1 MNNIDFDTTELCLID
16 SGIKSLLKVPLKQQL
31 QVLNVHSNFIHR
43 IENLSHLKNLKHL
56 DLSANQIS
64 KIEGIENLSNVRT
77 INLSCNHLSD
87 VQGLAG
93 LRSLVKINLSYN
105 HITDISGFKSLHGS
119 SHKLSH
125 IELHGNQLSSLQHV
139 IKSLIGCC
147 NLRQLTL
154 NLDGSTNPMC
164 SDTVQYRSKL
174 LTALTQLEALDG
186 VDRCGEAIR
195 GYEVLADIPGLEDY
209 MDFLVS
215 QSSSS
220 VSESKSVDVV
230 TPKIDEALEKFHQ
243 RKSGNLSSTEMSVLQ
258 SDADTSTGIPAPSGQ
273 SVTDQEARLEF
284 LEQQLAE
291 LIQGSKV
298 TSRDG
303 TKTTPRK
310 HVAKRDVD
318 TTDESD
324 HDSLRRRSR
333 SPGNRKT
340 RKSRIPSYRKS
351 TVASRCRKE
360 AVSPGGAE
368 SSQSPAANSE
378 DTTQSS
384 MKHDNGKSP
393 SAVMVTETKMRDD
406 IKSTY
411 VQFMKEL
418 ESERERRWKAEQAS
432 KKLLNHIQT
441 LQGKAKEGSEL
452 KDTAIEATTRLKQ
465 ALMNEK
471 EARLRLQNDGE
482 KLKEHIRELN
492 RQLKVA
498 KETEESLK
506 GSLRALEE
514 VTAKMERDSL
524 KQQTHEQKKSQDA
537 QMRAAALSR
546 ELELTKAISDKQ
558 KGQIS
563 QLQELLANR
572 EHQHREELNK
582 RYSLDSK
589 ELQEVISEQVKKAEK
604 NYNMEV
610 KSQNEKVDLLS
621 KQYSDLED
629 EFRMA
634 LQIEANRFKEL
645 EHAFQTVSDENAG
658 NKQALLAAQRKDET
672 SASMISEL
680 TQLVKEQKGRITE
693 LSKAKQEQGLESRD
707 RIQVLEAH
715 VEEARKRML
724 QMELLK
730 QDKTKLLAQVEAQE
744 SVICGLKAERKLWGQ
759 ELAQQGSSLAQDR
772 GRLESKIEAQSSEII
787 TLKKNLERETDALKI
802 KTKMLEDQ
810 TETIRKLKEALIE
823 RDEEIKRTRED
834 SLRTQRNL
842 EEQLSEERA
851 AIQDS
856 QETLERLRERKQELK
871 QETLDLKTELEDSK
885 KAHSILN
892 NKWKE
897 KSQLIGQ
904 LEKQVTEMREN
915 WESKERKLTEE
926 RDKAIQAANIAIGK
940 LKTVD
945 DAFRHQLE
953 SKEMKHR
960 EDMAQLEDEKQMEL
974 EQANQRIAAVEDEM
988 RELLQE
994 TQSNKKTMEDK
1005 VKRLTRAMTELQS
1018 DLI

>member
-1 MNNIDFDTTELCLID
+1 MNNIDFDSTELCLID
-16 SGIKSLLKVPLKQQL
+16 SGIKSLQKIPLRPQI
-31 QVLNVHSNFIHR
+31 QVLNLHSNFIHR
-43 IENLSHLKNLKHL
+43 IENLFYLRNLKHL

-64 KIEGIENLSNVRT
+64 KIEGFENLTNLRT

-87 VQGLAG
+87 VRGLKG

-105 HITDISGFKSLHGS
+105 HISDISGFKSLHGS
-119 SHKLSH
+119 EYKLSH
-125 IELHGNQLSSLQHV
+125 VELHGNQLSSPQHV
-139 IKSLIGCC
+139 IKALIGCS

-154 NLDGSTNPMC
+154 CLDGSSNPLC
-164 SDTVQYRSKL
+164 SDLDRYRSRL
-174 LTALTQLEALDG
+174 LSALTQLEVLDG
-186 VDRCGEAIR
+186 VNRLGESVSSFD
-195 GYEVLADIPGLEDY
+195 VLADIPGLENY

-215 QSSSS
+215 QSSS
-220 VSESKSVDVV
+220 VSDSKSVDVV
-230 TPKIDEALEKFHQ
+230 TPKIDQALEKFRQ
-243 RKSGNLSSTEMSVLQ
+243 RKSPTFASEMSATA
-258 SDADTSTGIPAPSGQ
+258 SDADTSAGISVGSKQ
-273 SVTDQEARLEF
+273 SVADQEARLEF
-284 LEQQLAE
+284 LELQLAQ
-291 LIQGSKV
+291 LIQGSKK
-298 TSRDG
+298 SSLEER
-303 TKTTPRK
+303 KASEKK

-318 TTDESD
+318 STDESD
-324 HDSLRRRSR
+324 CSSLRRRSK
-333 SPGNRKT
+333 SPGNRKQ
-340 RKSRIPSYRKS
+340 RRSRIPSYRKS
-351 TVASRCRKE
+351 TAASRSRKE
-360 AVSPGGAE
+360 ASSPSREGTSPSPPVHSDDTAE
-368 SSQSPAANSE
+368 SLPKGAKK
-378 DTTQSS
+378 T
-384 MKHDNGKSP
+384 P
-393 SAVMVTETKMRDD
+393 SAVMVSETQKRDD

-411 VQFMKEL
+411 VQLMKEL
-418 ESERERRWKAEQAS
+418 ETERERRWKAEQAS
-432 KKLLNHIQT
+432 KKLLNHIQA
-441 LQGKAKEGSEL
+441 LQGKAKEGDDL

-465 ALMNEK
+465 ALMNER
-471 EARLRLQNDGE
+471 EAKLRLQGDVE
-482 KLKEHIRELN
+482 KLREHIHELN

-498 KETEESLK
+498 KEAEESLK

-514 VTAKMERDSL
+514 VTAKMERDKL
-524 KQQTHEQKKSQDA
+524 QQQTHEQKKTQDA

-546 ELELTKAISDKQ
+546 ELELTKATNEKQ
-558 KGQIS
+558 KSQIS

-572 EHQHREELNK
+572 EQQHREEMKK
-582 RYSLDSK
+582 RYSLDSR
-589 ELQEVISEQVKKAEK
+589 ELQEVIAEQVKKAEK
-604 NYNMEV
+604 NYSMEV
-610 KSQNEKVDLLS
+610 KSQNDKVDLLS

-645 EHAFQTVSDENAG
+645 QHAYQTVSEENAE
-658 NKQALLAAQRKDET
+658 NKQALLAAQQKDET
-672 SASMISEL
+672 SSAMISEL
-680 TQLVKEQKGRITE
+680 TQLVKEQKGRIAE
-693 LSKAKQEQGLESRD
+693 LSKAKHEQGAEYKD

-744 SVICGLKAERKLWGQ
+744 SVICGLRVERKLWGQ

-772 GRLESKIEAQSSEII
+772 GRLESKIEAFNSEVTI
-787 TLKKNLERETDALKI
+787 LKKNLEREADALKI

-810 TETIRKLKEALIE
+810 TETIRKLKEAVVE
-823 RDEEIKRTRED
+823 RDEEIKRTREEA
-834 SLRTQRNL
+834 LRTQQNL
-842 EEQLSEERA
+842 EEQLAEERGST
-851 AIQDS
+851 QEN

-871 QETLDLKTELEDSK
+871 QETQDLRAELEDSK

-904 LEKQVTEMREN
+904 LEKQVTEMRDN
-915 WESKERKLTEE
+915 WESKERKLTAE
-926 RDKAIQAANIAIGK
+926 RDKAIEAANIAIGK

-960 EDMAQLEDEKQMEL
+960 EDMAELEEERQMEL
-974 EQANQRIAAVEDEM
+974 ERANQRIVAVEDEM

-994 TQSNKKTMEDK
+994 TQANKKAMEDK

>member
-1 MNNIDFDTTELCLID
+1 MNNIDFNGPELCLID
-16 SGIKSLLKVPLKQQL
+16 SGIKSLQKVPLKPQL
-31 QVLNVHSNFIHR
+31 QVLNLHSNFIHR
-43 IENLSHLKNLKHL
+43 IENLLHLKNLKHL

-64 KIEGIENLSNVRT
+64 EIEGIENLRNLRT
-77 INLSCNHLSD
+77 INLSCNLLRD
-87 VQGLAG
+87 VKGLAG

-105 HITDISGFKSLHGS
+105 QISDISGFKSLHGAEY
-119 SHKLSH
+119 KLSH
-125 IELHGNQLSSLQHV
+125 IELHGNKLASLQHV
-139 IKSLIGCC
+139 IKSLIGCS

-154 NLDGSTNPMC
+154 NVDGSTNPLC
-164 SDTVQYRSKL
+164 SDLDQYRSRL
-174 LTALTQLEALDG
+174 LSALTQLEALDG
-186 VDRCGEAIR
+186 VNRHGGAVSSFD
-195 GYEVLADIPGLEDY
+195 VLSDIPGLEDY

-220 VSESKSVDVV
+220 VSESKSMDVI
-230 TPKIDEALEKFHQ
+230 TPKIDEALEKFKQ
-243 RKSGNLSSTEMSVLQ
+243 RKSGNISTTDMSVAM
-258 SDADTSTGIPAPSGQ
+258 SDADTSTGLSSRQ
-273 SVTDQEARLEF
+273 SVVDQEARLGF
-284 LEQQLAE
+284 LELQLAQ

-298 TSRDG
+298 TEDR
-303 TKTTPRK
+303 KTPVTV

-324 HDSLRRRSR
+324 NDSLQQRSK
-333 SPGNRKT
+333 SPGNRKA

-351 TVASRCRKE
+351 TVASRSRKE
-360 AVSPGGAE
+360 ANSPSRE
-368 SSQSPAANSE
+368 TSSQSPAVNSE
-378 DTTQSS
+378 DTAENSTKCDKGKTQ
-384 MKHDNGKSP
+384 KCP
-393 SAVMVTETKMRDD
+393 SAVMVTEARMRDD

-411 VQFMKEL
+411 VQLMKEL

-441 LQGKAKEGSEL
+441 LQGKAKEGDEL
-452 KDTAIEATTRLKQ
+452 KDTAIEATSRLKQ
-465 ALMNEK
+465 ALMNER
-471 EARLRLQNDGE
+471 EAKLRLQNDVE
-482 KLKEHIRELN
+482 KLKEHIHELN
-492 RQLKVA
+492 RQLKIA

-514 VTAKMERDSL
+514 VTAKMERDKL
-524 KQQTHEQKKSQDA
+524 QQQTHEQKKAQDA
-537 QMRAAALSR
+537 QMKAAALSR
-546 ELELTKAISDKQ
+546 ELELTKATAEKQ

-572 EHQHREELNK
+572 EQQHRDEMKK

-589 ELQEVISEQVKKAEK
+589 ELQEVISDHVKKAEK
-604 NYNMEV
+604 NYSLEV
-610 KSQNEKVDLLS
+610 KSQNDKVDLLT
-621 KQYSDLED
+621 KQYADLED

-645 EHAFQTVSDENAG
+645 QHAFQTISEENAE
-658 NKQALLAAQRKDET
+658 NKQALLAAQQKDET
-672 SASMISEL
+672 SAAMISEL
-680 TQLVKEQKGRITE
+680 SQLVKEQKGRIAE
-693 LSKAKQEQGLESRD
+693 LSKSKQEQAVEYRD
-707 RIQVLEAH
+707 RIQMLEAH

-724 QMELLK
+724 QLELLK

-744 SVICGLKAERKLWGQ
+744 SVICGLRAERKLWGQ

-772 GRLESKIEAQSSEII
+772 GRLESKIEALNSEVTI
-787 TLKKNLERETDALKI
+787 LKKNLERETDALKI

-810 TETIRKLKEALIE
+810 TETIRKLKEAVME
-823 RDEEIKRTRED
+823 RDEEIKRTREEA
-834 SLRTQRNL
+834 LKTQRNL

-851 AIQDS
+851 TMQEN

-871 QETLDLKTELEDSK
+871 QETLDLKAELEDSK

-904 LEKQVTEMREN
+904 LEKQVTEMRDN

-926 RDKAIQAANIAIGK
+926 RDKAIQAANIAIEK

-960 EDMAQLEDEKQMEL
+960 EDMAQLEEEKQMEL

-994 TQSNKKTMEDK
+994 TQANKKAMEDR
-1005 VKRLTRAMTELQS
+1005 VKRLTRAMAELQS